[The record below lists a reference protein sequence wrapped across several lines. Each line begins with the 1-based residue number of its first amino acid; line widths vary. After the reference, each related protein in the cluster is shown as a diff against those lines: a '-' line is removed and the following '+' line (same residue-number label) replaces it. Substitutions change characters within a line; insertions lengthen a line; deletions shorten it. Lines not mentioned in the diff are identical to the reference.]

1 MRLLILSYL
10 YRMYLERVSI
20 NQNNSATFYNLV
32 IYSFQYRIP
41 QKPTKIQKM
50 KSKNGGEHAEFK
62 EEEI

>member
-50 KSKNGGEHAEFK
+50 KSENGGEHAEFK

>member
-20 NQNNSATFYNLV
+20 NQNSSATFYNLV
-32 IYSFQYRIP
+32 IYSSQYRIP

-50 KSKNGGEHAEFK
+50 KSKNGEHAEFK

>member
-1 MRLLILSYL
+1 
-10 YRMYLERVSI
+10 MYLERVSI